1 MKKLRE
7 RRKEVHEM
15 AGEEIA
21 ADLSQLREK
30 LYTLRTQ
37 AVTEKV
43 EDNTQFRKT
52 RRDIARLL
60 TEATMRA
67 GKDES

>member
-7 RRKEVHEM
+7 RRKEIHEM
-15 AGEEIA
+15 GGEEIA

-37 AVTEKV
+37 SVTEKV

-60 TEATMRA
+60 TEATKRA
-67 GKDES
+67 SRNEL